1 MLQKNESKLKVK
13 QLPQGKEEGEEENDE
28 DAEEFQQGEIDAFG
42 NKREEKENDSDDVEM
57 NDQ

>member
-13 QLPQGKEEGEEENDE
+13 QLPQEKEEGEEENDE